1 MKKSKTLLL
10 TLFLTIG
17 FTFSECNLCDCPEL
31 DGTHFDL
38 QGIDSFRH
46 FKTENGSS
54 NVIQDG
60 EIIDFENYRGLDLLF
75 SFDYTFGQKRNFF
88 TPFNF
93 SVMNTAY
100 GCSCNFNGIE
110 GSLQHFK
117 SIDIVTLNDFD
128 SLHLANNR
136 INEYFKI
143 DYEMPLDSFVTLES
157 KFFEMNLSL
166 LLTERPV
173 LDSTFQVKITVELD
187 NGAVF
192 SKESDA
198 IILR

>member
-1 MKKSKTLLL
+1 MKKSKILFL

-17 FTFSECNLCDCPEL
+17 FTFSECNLCSCPEL

-46 FKTENGSS
+46 FKTEKGSS

-75 SFDYTFGQKRNFF
+75 SFDYTFGQKTNFF
-88 TPFNF
+88 TPLGF
-93 SVMNTAY
+93 SLMNTAY

-128 SLHLANNR
+128 SLHLANNT
-136 INEYFKI
+136 INEYFETG
-143 DYEMPLDSFVTLES
+143 YELPLDSFVHSES
-157 KFFEMNLSL
+157 RFFEMNLPL
-166 LLTERPV
+166 LLTARPT

-187 NGAVF
+187 DGAIY
-192 SKESDA
+192 SSESDA